1 MFHFSTPND
10 FWCFQ
15 GLEKGDIRLKSFFF
29 VNKIFLKQSVYVLYI
44 RCKLYAAAVIS
55 LRFIVTVYYYIV
67 YMYIPILLKILCIH
81 WT

>member
-1 MFHFSTPND
+1 MFSGPRERRHLF
-10 FWCFQ
+10 
-15 GLEKGDIRLKSFFF
+15 KIIFFF

-81 WT
+81 